1 MPLHISD
8 LLARPDLALSVAYDM
23 PPELLARAV
32 EAATVSDLPAPG
44 KWLQGGELLM
54 TIGLLL
60 PMEPA
65 DCQTYVRDVAEG
77 GAACLAL
84 GLGQGLPY
92 QEAPEP
98 LVTAA
103 RESGL
108 PLLTVPDE
116 VPFIAVTKAV
126 FDARANEQREML
138 HRAFATQRR
147 LTAAATGGEL
157 RAMLEEWTAATGVGA
172 AVLDPLGR
180 LLAAGEPDARSPLAE
195 ARDLIERVAARGLR
209 GSASSTAAGRQL
221 EVQPLGARRLRGLL
235 LLTGRP
241 DDAARSVVPG
251 LVSLLSLELE
261 RRHLSD
267 EPERR
272 RRSALLSELLADE
285 EPSAE
290 RARDMLVAAGL
301 TAERV
306 RGVVVEP
313 VGAESVGGPP
323 GTGSRAAAGAAS
335 RRASGVGSGTASG
348 SAESAAQEMAAD
360 LALAIPGGLVRVRDA
375 AASGPVSGASG
386 GKSKTGTG
394 TRTATG
400 TGTDMRTRTATS
412 TGTGTDRAKG
422 AATDTAT
429 DTGGIIEA
437 VVGEDLDIRDVL
449 GRFAP
454 GRPAGIGPATAPE
467 AVRVSL
473 RQAAG
478 LLAVSR
484 SSGAPAEARQSQ
496 ASRLLLDLGDPRTLH
511 GYADAVL
518 GPLDVADNGEELL
531 ATLAAWLETGG
542 AWDATSRRLGVHR
555 HTVRNRLDKAMDL
568 TGRRLD
574 DPDDRFDL
582 WLATRIR
589 RGGAPAPGT
598 PVDAPS
604 RIRNSGSG
612 THTSA

>member
-1 MPLHISD
+1 MPLHLSD
-8 LLARPDLALSVAYDM
+8 LLARPDLRLSVTYDV
-23 PPELLARAV
+23 PPQQLARTI
-32 EAATVSDLPAPG
+32 EAATVSDLPTPG

-65 DCQTYVRDVAEG
+65 ACRAYVRDAAEG

-98 LVTAA
+98 LVRAA
-103 RESGL
+103 EEAGL

-126 FDARANEQREML
+126 FDARADEQRELL

-147 LTAAATGGEL
+147 LTAAATGDGL
-157 RAMLEEWTAATGVGA
+157 RPMLSEWTAATGVGA

-180 LLAAGEPDARSPLAE
+180 LLATSERERRTLPAQAH
-195 ARDLIERVAARGLR
+195 DLLERVAARGLR
-209 GSASSTAAGRQL
+209 GSASSTAAGQQL

-261 RRHLSD
+261 RRHLRD

-285 EPSAE
+285 DPSAD
-290 RARDMLVAAGL
+290 RARDMLHSVGL

-306 RGVVVEP
+306 RGVVVE
-313 VGAESVGGPP
+313 
-323 GTGSRAAAGAAS
+323 AAGAPGGRTTAGPS
-335 RRASGVGSGTASG
+335 ESGAGAADG
-348 SAESAAQEMAAD
+348 AAQEMAAD
-360 LALAIPGGLVRVRDA
+360 LALAMPGGLVRVVD
-375 AASGPVSGASG
+375 GAP
-386 GKSKTGTG
+386 
-394 TRTATG
+394 
-400 TGTDMRTRTATS
+400 
-412 TGTGTDRAKG
+412 G
-422 AATDTAT
+422 AV
-429 DTGGIIEA
+429 IEA
-437 VVGEDLDIRDVL
+437 VVGEELDIHEVL
-449 GRFAP
+449 ARFAP
-454 GRPAGIGPATAPE
+454 RCPAGIGPATAPE

-484 SSGAPAEARQSQ
+484 SGGEPAEARQSQ
-496 ASRLLLDLGDPRTLH
+496 ASRLLLDLGDRSTLH
-511 GYADAVL
+511 GYADTVL
-518 GPLDVADNGEELL
+518 GPLDLADNGEELI

-542 AWDATSRRLGVHR
+542 AWDATSRHLGVHR

-589 RGGAPAPGT
+589 RGGAPATGPGGR
-598 PVDAPS
+598 PAPPPPG
-604 RIRNSGSG
+604 R
-612 THTSA
+612 

>member
-1 MPLHISD
+1 MSVPLHLSD
-8 LLARPDLALSVAYDM
+8 LLARPDLRLSVTYDV
-23 PPELLARAV
+23 PPHLLARPI
-32 EAATVSDLPAPG
+32 EAATVSDLLSPG

-65 DCQTYVRDVAEG
+65 ACRAYVRDVAEG

-103 RESGL
+103 EEAGL

-126 FDARANEQREML
+126 FDARATEQRAAL

-147 LTAAATGGEL
+147 LTAAAAGDGL
-157 RAMLEEWTAATGVGA
+157 RPMLEEWTAATGVGA

-180 LLAAGEPDARSPLAE
+180 LLAAGEREPRTPLAQ
-195 ARDLIERVAARGLR
+195 ARDLLDRVAARGLR
-209 GSASSTAAGRQL
+209 GSASSTAGGQQL

-261 RRHLSD
+261 RRHLRD

-272 RRSALLSELLADE
+272 RRSALLSELLAE
-285 EPSAE
+285 EHAAPG
-290 RARDMLVAAGL
+290 RARDMLHSVGL
-301 TAERV
+301 TTERV
-306 RGVVVEP
+306 RGVVVEA
-313 VGAESVGGPP
+313 VSGDDAR
-323 GTGSRAAAGAAS
+323 TRASRA
-335 RRASGVGSGTASG
+335 GSGRAAPGPADGS

-360 LALAIPGGLVRVRDA
+360 LALAMPGGLVRVVGGTPGRTTDGTPA
-375 AASGPVSGASG
+375 GTTEGTPAGAPDRTPGGPSGLMV
-386 GKSKTGTG
+386 
-394 TRTATG
+394 
-400 TGTDMRTRTATS
+400 
-412 TGTGTDRAKG
+412 
-422 AATDTAT
+422 
-429 DTGGIIEA
+429 EA

-449 GRFAP
+449 ARFAP
-454 GRPAGIGPATAPE
+454 RRPAGIGPVTAPE

-484 SSGAPAEARQSQ
+484 ASGEPAEARQSQ
-496 ASRLLLDLGDPRTLH
+496 ASRLLLDLGDRRTLQ
-511 GYADAVL
+511 GYADTVL
-518 GPLDVADNGEELL
+518 GPLDLADHGEELI

-589 RGGAPAPGT
+589 RGGTPSPGT
-598 PVDAPS
+598 AGRTTTAPPPAQPE
-604 RIRNSGSG
+604 R
-612 THTSA
+612 

>member
-1 MPLHISD
+1 MPLRISD
-8 LLARPDLALSVAYDM
+8 LLARSDLALSVTYDV
-23 PPELLARAV
+23 PPRLLDRTI
-32 EAATVSDLPAPG
+32 EAATVSDLPVPG

-60 PMEPA
+60 PSDPA
-65 DCQTYVRDVAEG
+65 ACRAYVREVTEG

-92 QEAPEP
+92 QEAPAP
-98 LVTAA
+98 LVAA
-103 RESGL
+103 AEEAGL

-126 FDARANEQREML
+126 FDARADEQREVL

-147 LTAAATGGEL
+147 LTAAAAGDGL
-157 RAMLEEWTAATGVGA
+157 RPMLAEWTAATGVGA

-180 LLAAGEPDARSPLAE
+180 LLATGDRAQHTPPPQ
-195 ARDLIERVAARGLR
+195 ARDLLERVAARGLR
-209 GSASSTAAGRQL
+209 GSASSTAGGQQL

-261 RRHLSD
+261 RRHLRD

-272 RRSALLSELLADE
+272 RRSALLSELLA
-285 EPSAE
+285 AE
-290 RARDMLVAAGL
+290 DPAADRARDMLHSVGL

-313 VGAESVGGPP
+313 EDGREAVDGAAGE
-323 GTGSRAAAGAAS
+323 AAAA
-335 RRASGVGSGTASG
+335 
-348 SAESAAQEMAAD
+348 AAQEMAAD
-360 LALAIPGGLVRVRDA
+360 LALAIPGGLVRV
-375 AASGPVSGASG
+375 
-386 GKSKTGTG
+386 TGTG
-394 TRTATG
+394 PG
-400 TGTDMRTRTATS
+400 
-412 TGTGTDRAKG
+412 G
-422 AATDTAT
+422 AP
-429 DTGGIIEA
+429 GGLIEA
-437 VVGEDLDIRDVL
+437 VVGEDLDVRDVL
-449 GRFAP
+449 ARFAP
-454 GRPAGIGPATAPE
+454 HRPAGIGPATAPE

-484 SSGAPAEARQSQ
+484 SAGEPAEARQSQ
-496 ASRLLLDLGDPRTLH
+496 ASRLLLDLGDRRTLH
-511 GYADAVL
+511 GYADSVL
-518 GPLDVADNGEELL
+518 GPLDLADNGEELI

-589 RGGAPAPGT
+589 RGDAATAGTGGRPAPPPPPTRPG
-598 PVDAPS
+598 
-604 RIRNSGSG
+604 R
-612 THTSA
+612 

>member
-1 MPLHISD
+1 MPLHIAD
-8 LLARPDLALSVAYDM
+8 LLARPDLNLSVTYDV
-23 PPELLARAV
+23 PAPLLARTV

-60 PMEPA
+60 PMEPGA
-65 DCQTYVRDVAEG
+65 CRAYVRDVAEG

-98 LVTAA
+98 LVRAA
-103 RESGL
+103 EEAGL

-126 FDARANEQREML
+126 FDARADEQRAAL

-147 LTAAATGGEL
+147 LTAAAAGDGL
-157 RAMLEEWTAATGVGA
+157 RPMLEEWTAATGVGA

-180 LLAAGEPDARSPLAE
+180 LLAAGEREASPPLGE
-195 ARDLIERVAARGLR
+195 ARELIERVAARGLR

-261 RRHLSD
+261 RRHLRD

-285 EPSAE
+285 EPSGA
-290 RARDMLVAAGL
+290 RARDLLASAGL

-306 RGVVVEP
+306 RGVVVET
-313 VGAESVGGPP
+313 VGDQGHGAPSPP
-323 GTGSRAAAGAAS
+323 S
-335 RRASGVGSGTASG
+335 
-348 SAESAAQEMAAD
+348 ESAAHDTAAD
-360 LALAIPGGLVRVRDA
+360 LALAMPGGLVRVA
-375 AASGPVSGASG
+375 G
-386 GKSKTGTG
+386 GV
-394 TRTATG
+394 
-400 TGTDMRTRTATS
+400 
-412 TGTGTDRAKG
+412 
-422 AATDTAT
+422 
-429 DTGGIIEA
+429 IEA

-454 GRPAGIGPATAPE
+454 RCPAGIGPATAPE

-473 RQAAG
+473 RQATG

-484 SSGAPAEARQSQ
+484 AGGAPAEARQSE
-496 ASRLLLDLGDPRTLH
+496 ASRLLLDLGDRRTLH
-511 GYADAVL
+511 GYADTVL
-518 GPLDVADNGEELL
+518 GPLDLADNGEELI

-589 RGGAPAPGT
+589 RGGTPPG
-598 PVDAPS
+598 P
-604 RIRNSGSG
+604 
-612 THTSA
+612 

>member
-1 MPLHISD
+1 MPLHLSD
-8 LLARPDLALSVAYDM
+8 LLARTDLRLAVTYDV
-23 PPELLARAV
+23 PPEQLARTI
-32 EAATVSDLPAPG
+32 EAATVSDLPTPG

-65 DCQTYVRDVAEG
+65 ACRAYVRDAAEG

-84 GLGQGLPY
+84 GLGQGLPF

-98 LVTAA
+98 LVRAA
-103 RESGL
+103 EEAGL

-126 FDARANEQREML
+126 FDARADEQRALL

-147 LTAAATGGEL
+147 LTAAAAGDGL
-157 RAMLEEWTAATGVGA
+157 LPMLAEWTAATGVDA

-180 LLAAGEPDARSPLAE
+180 LLATSGPERRTLPAQARELL
-195 ARDLIERVAARGLR
+195 DRVAARGLR
-209 GSASSTAAGRQL
+209 GSASSTAAGQQL

-251 LVSLLSLELE
+251 LVALLSLELE

-285 EPSAE
+285 DPSAD
-290 RARDMLVAAGL
+290 RARDMLRSVGL

-306 RGVVVEP
+306 RAVVVEAA
-313 VGAESVGGPP
+313 GTP
-323 GTGSRAAAGAAS
+323 GTRTANGAGAAGTG
-335 RRASGVGSGTASG
+335 AAGGTADD
-348 SAESAAQEMAAD
+348 AAREMAAD
-360 LALAIPGGLVRVRDA
+360 LALAVPGGLVRVVDGA
-375 AASGPVSGASG
+375 TGPVV
-386 GKSKTGTG
+386 
-394 TRTATG
+394 
-400 TGTDMRTRTATS
+400 
-412 TGTGTDRAKG
+412 
-422 AATDTAT
+422 
-429 DTGGIIEA
+429 EA
-437 VVGEDLDIRDVL
+437 VVGEEPDVREVL
-449 GRFAP
+449 ARFAP
-454 GRPAGIGPATAPE
+454 RCPAGIGPATAPE

-484 SSGAPAEARQSQ
+484 AAGEPAHARQSQ
-496 ASRLLLDLGDPRTLH
+496 ASRLLLDLGDGSTLH
-511 GYADAVL
+511 GYADSVL
-518 GPLDVADNGEELL
+518 GPLDLADHGEELI

-555 HTVRNRLDKAMDL
+555 HTVRNRLDKAMEL

-589 RGGAPAPGT
+589 RGGAPAAGPGGR
-598 PVDAPS
+598 PAPPPPG
-604 RIRNSGSG
+604 R
-612 THTSA
+612 

>member
-1 MPLHISD
+1 MPLRISD
-8 LLARPDLALSVAYDM
+8 LLARSDLALSVTYDV
-23 PPELLARAV
+23 PPRLLDRTI
-32 EAATVSDLPAPG
+32 EAATVSDLPVPG

-60 PMEPA
+60 PSDPA
-65 DCQTYVRDVAEG
+65 ACRAYVREVTEG

-92 QEAPEP
+92 QEAPAP
-98 LVTAA
+98 LVAA
-103 RESGL
+103 AEEAGL

-126 FDARANEQREML
+126 FDARADEQREVL

-147 LTAAATGGEL
+147 LTAAAAGDGL
-157 RAMLEEWTAATGVGA
+157 RPMLAEWTAATGVGA

-180 LLAAGEPDARSPLAE
+180 LLATGDRAQHTPPPQ
-195 ARDLIERVAARGLR
+195 ARDLVERVAARGLR
-209 GSASSTAAGRQL
+209 GSASSTAGGQQL

-261 RRHLSD
+261 RRHLRD

-272 RRSALLSELLADE
+272 RRSALLSELLA
-285 EPSAE
+285 AE
-290 RARDMLVAAGL
+290 DPAADRARDMLHSVGL

-313 VGAESVGGPP
+313 EDGREVADG
-323 GTGSRAAAGAAS
+323 AAGEA
-335 RRASGVGSGTASG
+335 
-348 SAESAAQEMAAD
+348 AAQEMAAD
-360 LALAIPGGLVRVRDA
+360 LALAIPGGLVRV
-375 AASGPVSGASG
+375 
-386 GKSKTGTG
+386 
-394 TRTATG
+394 
-400 TGTDMRTRTATS
+400 TS
-412 TGTGTDRAKG
+412 TGPGGTP
-422 AATDTAT
+422 
-429 DTGGIIEA
+429 GGIVEA
-437 VVGEDLDIRDVL
+437 VVGEDLDVRDVL
-449 GRFAP
+449 ARFAP
-454 GRPAGIGPATAPE
+454 HRPAGIGPATAPE

-484 SSGAPAEARQSQ
+484 SAGEPAEARQSQ
-496 ASRLLLDLGDPRTLH
+496 ASRLLLDLGDRRTLH
-511 GYADAVL
+511 GYADSVL
-518 GPLDVADNGEELL
+518 GPLDLADNGEELI

-589 RGGAPAPGT
+589 RGDAATAGTGGRPAPPPPPTRPG
-598 PVDAPS
+598 
-604 RIRNSGSG
+604 R
-612 THTSA
+612 

>member
-1 MPLHISD
+1 MPLHLSD
-8 LLARPDLALSVAYDM
+8 LLARPDLRLSVTYDV
-23 PPELLARAV
+23 PPQQLARTI
-32 EAATVSDLPAPG
+32 EAATVSDLPTPG

-65 DCQTYVRDVAEG
+65 ACRAYVRDAAEG

-92 QEAPEP
+92 QEAPGP
-98 LVTAA
+98 LVRAA
-103 RESGL
+103 EEAGL

-126 FDARANEQREML
+126 FDARADEQRAL
-138 HRAFATQRR
+138 LQRAFATQRR
-147 LTAAATGGEL
+147 LTAAATGDGL
-157 RAMLEEWTAATGVGA
+157 RPMLAEWTAATGVGA

-180 LLAAGEPDARSPLAE
+180 LLATSERASRPLPARAHELL
-195 ARDLIERVAARGLR
+195 DRVAARGLR
-209 GSASSTAAGRQL
+209 GSASSTAAGQQL

-261 RRHLSD
+261 RRHLRD

-272 RRSALLSELLADE
+272 RRSALLSELLADAD
-285 EPSAE
+285 PSAD
-290 RARDMLVAAGL
+290 RARDMLRSVGL

-306 RGVVVEP
+306 RGVVVAAE
-313 VGAESVGGPP
+313 GAPGGRTTA
-323 GTGSRAAAGAAS
+323 GAAAAGT
-335 RRASGVGSGTASG
+335 GGGTAAG
-348 SAESAAQEMAAD
+348 TVGGATTGTGPATGGGPADGTWSADSTGPVEGTGPADGAAQEMAAD
-360 LALAIPGGLVRVRDA
+360 LALAVPGGLVRVVDGEPEA
-375 AASGPVSGASG
+375 V
-386 GKSKTGTG
+386 
-394 TRTATG
+394 
-400 TGTDMRTRTATS
+400 
-412 TGTGTDRAKG
+412 
-422 AATDTAT
+422 
-429 DTGGIIEA
+429 IEA
-437 VVGEDLDIRDVL
+437 VVGEELDIREVL
-449 GRFAP
+449 ARFAP
-454 GRPAGIGPATAPE
+454 HCPAGIGPATAPE

-484 SSGAPAEARQSQ
+484 AGNAPAQARQSQ
-496 ASRLLLDLGDPRTLH
+496 ASRLLLDLGDRSTLH
-511 GYADAVL
+511 GYADTVL
-518 GPLDVADNGEELL
+518 GPLDLADHGEELI

-589 RGGAPAPGT
+589 RGGAPSGGSA
-598 PVDAPS
+598 
-604 RIRNSGSG
+604 GSG
-612 THTSA
+612 GSGGSGGRPAPPPPGR

>member
-1 MPLHISD
+1 MPLHLSD
-8 LLARPDLALSVAYDM
+8 LLARTDLRLAVTYDV
-23 PPELLARAV
+23 PPEQLARTI
-32 EAATVSDLPAPG
+32 EAATVSDLPTPG

-65 DCQTYVRDVAEG
+65 ACRAYVRDAAEG

-84 GLGQGLPY
+84 GLGQGLPF

-98 LVTAA
+98 LVRAA
-103 RESGL
+103 EEAGL

-126 FDARANEQREML
+126 FDARADEQRALL

-147 LTAAATGGEL
+147 LTAAATGDGL
-157 RAMLEEWTAATGVGA
+157 LPMLAEWTAATGVDA

-180 LLAAGEPDARSPLAE
+180 LLATSGSERRTLPAQARELL
-195 ARDLIERVAARGLR
+195 DRVAARGLR
-209 GSASSTAAGRQL
+209 GSASSTAAGQQL

-285 EPSAE
+285 DPSAD
-290 RARDMLVAAGL
+290 RARDMLRSAGL

-306 RGVVVEP
+306 RGVVVE
-313 VGAESVGGPP
+313 
-323 GTGSRAAAGAAS
+323 AAGAPGA
-335 RRASGVGSGTASG
+335 RTANGAGAATGTGTAG
-348 SAESAAQEMAAD
+348 GAADGAAREMAAD
-360 LALAIPGGLVRVRDA
+360 LALAVPGGLVRVVD
-375 AASGPVSGASG
+375 G
-386 GKSKTGTG
+386 
-394 TRTATG
+394 ATG
-400 TGTDMRTRTATS
+400 PAV
-412 TGTGTDRAKG
+412 
-422 AATDTAT
+422 
-429 DTGGIIEA
+429 EA
-437 VVGEDLDIRDVL
+437 VVGEELDVREVL
-449 GRFAP
+449 ARFAP
-454 GRPAGIGPATAPE
+454 RCPAGIGPATAPE

-484 SSGAPAEARQSQ
+484 AAGEPAHARQSQ
-496 ASRLLLDLGDPRTLH
+496 ASRLLLDLGDGSTLH
-511 GYADAVL
+511 GYADSVL
-518 GPLDVADNGEELL
+518 GPLDLADHGEELI

-542 AWDATSRRLGVHR
+542 VWDATSRRLGVHR

-589 RGGAPAPGT
+589 RGGAPAPG
-598 PVDAPS
+598 PGGRPAPPPPG
-604 RIRNSGSG
+604 R
-612 THTSA
+612 

>member
-1 MPLHISD
+1 MPLRISD
-8 LLARPDLALSVAYDM
+8 LLARPDLRLSVTYEV
-23 PPELLARAV
+23 PPRLLDRTV
-32 EAATVSDLPAPG
+32 EAATVSDLLTPG

-65 DCQTYVRDVAEG
+65 ACRAYVRDVAEG

-92 QEAPEP
+92 QEAPRP
-98 LVTAA
+98 LVAA
-103 RESGL
+103 AEEAGL

-126 FDARANEQREML
+126 FDARADEQRAAL

-147 LTAAATGGEL
+147 LTAAAAAGDGL
-157 RAMLEEWTAATGVGA
+157 RPMLAEWTAATGVGA
-172 AVLDPLGR
+172 VVLDPLGR
-180 LLAAGEPDARSPLAE
+180 LLAAGGREPQPPPAQARE
-195 ARDLIERVAARGLR
+195 LIERVATRGLR
-209 GSASSTAAGRQL
+209 GSASSTAAGQQL

-235 LLTGRP
+235 LLTGSP
-241 DDAARSVVPG
+241 DEAARSVVPG

-261 RRHLSD
+261 RRHLRD

-272 RRSALLSELLADE
+272 RRSALLSELVADE
-285 EPSAE
+285 DPSAD
-290 RARDMLVAAGL
+290 RARDILHSVGL

-306 RGVVVEP
+306 RGVVVDP
-313 VGAESVGGPP
+313 GGADG
-323 GTGSRAAAGAAS
+323 AAGAGRPAGDPTGD
-335 RRASGVGSGTASG
+335 AA
-348 SAESAAQEMAAD
+348 ADAAQETAAD
-360 LALAIPGGLVRVRDA
+360 LALAMPGGLVRVTEA
-375 AASGPVSGASG
+375 APGGAPG
-386 GKSKTGTG
+386 
-394 TRTATG
+394 RL
-400 TGTDMRTRTATS
+400 
-412 TGTGTDRAKG
+412 
-422 AATDTAT
+422 
-429 DTGGIIEA
+429 IEA
-437 VVGEDLDIRDVL
+437 VVGEELDIRDVL
-449 GRFAP
+449 ARFAP
-454 GRPAGIGPATAPE
+454 HCPAGIGPATAPE

-484 SSGAPAEARQSQ
+484 SSGEPEEARQSQ
-496 ASRLLLDLGDPRTLH
+496 SSRLLLDLGDRRTLH
-511 GYADAVL
+511 GYADSVL
-518 GPLDVADNGEELL
+518 GPLDLADNGEELI

-589 RGGAPAPGT
+589 RGGAPSAHTAARPAPPPPPT
-598 PVDAPS
+598 PPA
-604 RIRNSGSG
+604 R
-612 THTSA
+612 

>member
-1 MPLHISD
+1 MPLHLSD
-8 LLARPDLALSVAYDM
+8 LLARTDLRLAVTYDV
-23 PPELLARAV
+23 PPEQLARTI
-32 EAATVSDLPAPG
+32 EAATVSDLPTPG

-65 DCQTYVRDVAEG
+65 ACRAYVRDAAEG

-84 GLGQGLPY
+84 GLGQGLPF

-98 LVTAA
+98 LVRAA
-103 RESGL
+103 EEAGL

-126 FDARANEQREML
+126 FDARADEQRALL

-147 LTAAATGGEL
+147 LTAAAAGDGL
-157 RAMLEEWTAATGVGA
+157 LPMLAEWTAATGVEA

-180 LLAAGEPDARSPLAE
+180 LLATSGSERRALPAQARELL
-195 ARDLIERVAARGLR
+195 DRVAARGLR
-209 GSASSTAAGRQL
+209 GSASSTAAGQQL

-285 EPSAE
+285 DPSAD
-290 RARDMLVAAGL
+290 RARDMLRSAGL

-306 RGVVVEP
+306 RGVVVE
-313 VGAESVGGPP
+313 
-323 GTGSRAAAGAAS
+323 AAGAPGA
-335 RRASGVGSGTASG
+335 RTANGAGAATGTGTAG
-348 SAESAAQEMAAD
+348 GAADGAAREMAAD
-360 LALAIPGGLVRVRDA
+360 LALAVPGGLVRVVDGA
-375 AASGPVSGASG
+375 TGPVV
-386 GKSKTGTG
+386 
-394 TRTATG
+394 
-400 TGTDMRTRTATS
+400 
-412 TGTGTDRAKG
+412 
-422 AATDTAT
+422 
-429 DTGGIIEA
+429 EA
-437 VVGEDLDIRDVL
+437 VVGEELDVREVL
-449 GRFAP
+449 ARFAP
-454 GRPAGIGPATAPE
+454 RCPAGIGPATAPE

-484 SSGAPAEARQSQ
+484 AAGEPAHARQSQ
-496 ASRLLLDLGDPRTLH
+496 ASRLLLDLGDGSTLH
-511 GYADAVL
+511 GYADSVL
-518 GPLDVADNGEELL
+518 GPLDLAEHGEELI

-542 AWDATSRRLGVHR
+542 VWDATSRRLGVHR

-589 RGGAPAPGT
+589 RGGAPVPGPGGRPAPPPPG
-598 PVDAPS
+598 
-604 RIRNSGSG
+604 R
-612 THTSA
+612 

>member
-1 MPLHISD
+1 MPLRLSD
-8 LLARPDLALSVAYDM
+8 LLARSDLGLSVAYDV
-23 PPELLARAV
+23 PPPLLARTI
-32 EAATVSDLPAPG
+32 EAATVSDLLTPG

-60 PMEPA
+60 PRERA
-65 DCQTYVRDVAEG
+65 GCRAYVRDVAEG

-92 QEAPEP
+92 QEAPRP
-98 LVTAA
+98 LVAA
-103 RESGL
+103 AEEAGL

-126 FDARANEQREML
+126 FDARAGEQRAAL

-147 LTAAATGGEL
+147 LTAAAAADGL
-157 RAMLEEWTAATGVGA
+157 RPMLAEWTAATGVGA

-180 LLAAGEPDARSPLAE
+180 LLAAGGPEPRTPLAQ
-195 ARDLIERVAARGLR
+195 ARDLIDRVAARGLR
-209 GSASSTAAGRQL
+209 GSASSAAGGQQL

-235 LLTGRP
+235 LLTGRV

-261 RRHLSD
+261 RRHLRD

-272 RRSALLSELLADE
+272 RRSALLSELLAE
-285 EPSAE
+285 EDPTAD
-290 RARDMLVAAGL
+290 RARDLLRAAGL

-313 VGAESVGGPP
+313 GAGDGGAED
-323 GTGSRAAAGAAS
+323 A
-335 RRASGVGSGTASG
+335 
-348 SAESAAQEMAAD
+348 AAQEVAAD
-360 LALAIPGGLVRVRDA
+360 LALAMPGGLVRVTPTA
-375 AASGPVSGASG
+375 PG
-386 GKSKTGTG
+386 GTP
-394 TRTATG
+394 
-400 TGTDMRTRTATS
+400 
-412 TGTGTDRAKG
+412 
-422 AATDTAT
+422 
-429 DTGGIIEA
+429 GGLIEA

-449 GRFAP
+449 ARFAP
-454 GRPAGIGPATAPE
+454 GCPAGIGPATAPE
-467 AVRVSL
+467 AVRVSV
-473 RQAAG
+473 RQATG

-484 SSGAPAEARQSQ
+484 SGGEPAEARQSP
-496 ASRLLLDLGDPRTLH
+496 ASRLLLGLGDPRTLH

-518 GPLDVADNGEELL
+518 GPLDLADHGEELIT
-531 ATLAAWLETGG
+531 TLAAWLESGG

-555 HTVRNRLDKAMDL
+555 HTVRNRLDRAMDL

-589 RGGAPAPGT
+589 RGGAATGAAGGPPAP
-598 PVDAPS
+598 PPARPA
-604 RIRNSGSG
+604 R
-612 THTSA
+612 

>member
-1 MPLHISD
+1 MPLRISD
-8 LLARPDLALSVAYDM
+8 LLARSDLALSVTYDV
-23 PPELLARAV
+23 PPRLLDRTI
-32 EAATVSDLPAPG
+32 EAATVSDLPVPG

-60 PMEPA
+60 PSDPA
-65 DCQTYVRDVAEG
+65 ACRAYVRDVAEG

-92 QEAPEP
+92 QEAPAP
-98 LVTAA
+98 LVAA
-103 RESGL
+103 AEEAGL

-126 FDARANEQREML
+126 FDARADEQREAL

-147 LTAAATGGEL
+147 LTAAAAGDGL
-157 RAMLEEWTAATGVGA
+157 RPMLAEWTAATGVGA

-180 LLAAGEPDARSPLAE
+180 LLATGDRAQHTPPPQ
-195 ARDLIERVAARGLR
+195 ARDLVERVAARGLR
-209 GSASSTAAGRQL
+209 GSASSTAGGQQL

-241 DDAARSVVPG
+241 DDAARSVIPG

-261 RRHLSD
+261 RRHLRD

-272 RRSALLSELLADE
+272 RRSALLSELLA
-285 EPSAE
+285 AE
-290 RARDMLVAAGL
+290 DPAADRARDMLHSVGL
-301 TAERV
+301 TADRV

-313 VGAESVGGPP
+313 EGG
-323 GTGSRAAAGAAS
+323 REAADDAAGEATAA
-335 RRASGVGSGTASG
+335 
-348 SAESAAQEMAAD
+348 AAQEMAAD
-360 LALAIPGGLVRVRDA
+360 LALAIPGGLVRV
-375 AASGPVSGASG
+375 
-386 GKSKTGTG
+386 TGTG
-394 TRTATG
+394 PG
-400 TGTDMRTRTATS
+400 
-412 TGTGTDRAKG
+412 G
-422 AATDTAT
+422 AP
-429 DTGGIIEA
+429 GGLIEA
-437 VVGEDLDIRDVL
+437 VVGEDLDVRDVL
-449 GRFAP
+449 ARFAP
-454 GRPAGIGPATAPE
+454 HRPAGIGPATAPE

-484 SSGAPAEARQSQ
+484 SAGEPAEARQSQ
-496 ASRLLLDLGDPRTLH
+496 ASRLLLDLGDRRTLH
-511 GYADAVL
+511 GYADSVL
-518 GPLDVADNGEELL
+518 GPLDLADNGEELI

-589 RGGAPAPGT
+589 RGGAAAAGTGGRPASPPPPTRPG
-598 PVDAPS
+598 
-604 RIRNSGSG
+604 R
-612 THTSA
+612 

>member
-1 MPLHISD
+1 MSVPLRISD
-8 LLARPDLALSVAYDM
+8 LLARSDLALSVTYDV
-23 PPELLARAV
+23 PPQLLDRTI
-32 EAATVSDLPAPG
+32 EAATVSDLPVPG

-60 PMEPA
+60 PSDPA
-65 DCQTYVRDVAEG
+65 ACRAYVREVTEG

-92 QEAPEP
+92 QEAPAP
-98 LVTAA
+98 LVAA
-103 RESGL
+103 AEEAGL

-126 FDARANEQREML
+126 FDARADEQREVL

-147 LTAAATGGEL
+147 LTAAAAGDGL
-157 RAMLEEWTAATGVGA
+157 RPMLAEWTAATGVGA

-180 LLAAGEPDARSPLAE
+180 LLATGDRAQHTPPPQ
-195 ARDLIERVAARGLR
+195 ARDLVERVAARGLR
-209 GSASSTAAGRQL
+209 GSASSTAGGQQL

-261 RRHLSD
+261 RRHLRD

-272 RRSALLSELLADE
+272 RRSALLSELLA
-285 EPSAE
+285 AE
-290 RARDMLVAAGL
+290 DPAADRARDMLHSVGL

-313 VGAESVGGPP
+313 EGDREAADGAAGE
-323 GTGSRAAAGAAS
+323 AAAA
-335 RRASGVGSGTASG
+335 
-348 SAESAAQEMAAD
+348 AAQEMAAD
-360 LALAIPGGLVRVRDA
+360 LALAIPGGLVRV
-375 AASGPVSGASG
+375 
-386 GKSKTGTG
+386 TGTG
-394 TRTATG
+394 PGG
-400 TGTDMRTRTATS
+400 TP
-412 TGTGTDRAKG
+412 
-422 AATDTAT
+422 
-429 DTGGIIEA
+429 GGIVEA
-437 VVGEDLDIRDVL
+437 VVGEDLDVRDVL
-449 GRFAP
+449 ARFAP
-454 GRPAGIGPATAPE
+454 HRPAGIGPATAPE

-484 SSGAPAEARQSQ
+484 SAGEPAEARQSQ
-496 ASRLLLDLGDPRTLH
+496 ASRLLLDLGDRRTLH
-511 GYADAVL
+511 GYTDSVL
-518 GPLDVADNGEELL
+518 GPLDLADNGEELI

-589 RGGAPAPGT
+589 RGDAATAGTGGRPAPPPPPTRPG
-598 PVDAPS
+598 
-604 RIRNSGSG
+604 R
-612 THTSA
+612 

>member
-1 MPLHISD
+1 MPLHLSD
-8 LLARPDLALSVAYDM
+8 LLARPDLRLSVTYDV
-23 PPELLARAV
+23 PPQQLARTI
-32 EAATVSDLPAPG
+32 EAATVSDLPTPG

-65 DCQTYVRDVAEG
+65 ACRAYVRDAAEG

-98 LVTAA
+98 LVRAA
-103 RESGL
+103 EEAGL

-126 FDARANEQREML
+126 FDARADEQRAL
-138 HRAFATQRR
+138 LQQAFATQRR
-147 LTAAATGGEL
+147 LTAAATGDGL
-157 RAMLEEWTAATGVGA
+157 RPMLAEWAAATGVGA

-180 LLAAGEPDARSPLAE
+180 LLATSEHESRPLPAQAHE
-195 ARDLIERVAARGLR
+195 LLDRVAARGLR
-209 GSASSTAAGRQL
+209 GSASSTAAGQQL

-261 RRHLSD
+261 RRHLRD

-285 EPSAE
+285 DPSAD
-290 RARDMLVAAGL
+290 RARDMLRSVGL

-306 RGVVVEP
+306 RGVVVA
-313 VGAESVGGPP
+313 AEDAPGGH
-323 GTGSRAAAGAAS
+323 TAARTASAAT
-335 RRASGVGSGTASG
+335 GSGTGTGTGAGTGTGTGTGNGHG
-348 SAESAAQEMAAD
+348 STTGTAPTDETESAGGNGSPGGNGAADRPRPADGPADGAVQEMAAD
-360 LALAIPGGLVRVRDA
+360 LALAVPGGLVRVVD
-375 AASGPVSGASG
+375 GAP
-386 GKSKTGTG
+386 
-394 TRTATG
+394 
-400 TGTDMRTRTATS
+400 
-412 TGTGTDRAKG
+412 G
-422 AATDTAT
+422 AV
-429 DTGGIIEA
+429 IEA
-437 VVGEDLDIRDVL
+437 VVGEELDIREVL
-449 GRFAP
+449 ARFAP
-454 GRPAGIGPATAPE
+454 RCPAGIGPATAPE

-484 SSGAPAEARQSQ
+484 AGNEPAEARQSQ
-496 ASRLLLDLGDPRTLH
+496 ASRLLLDLGDRSTLH
-511 GYADAVL
+511 GYADTVL
-518 GPLDVADNGEELL
+518 GPLDLADHGEELI

-589 RGGAPAPGT
+589 GGGT
-598 PVDAPS
+598 PS
-604 RIRNSGSG
+604 GGTGGTGGSIGSGSG
-612 THTSA
+612 GSGSGGRPAPPPRGR

>member
-1 MPLHISD
+1 MPLQISD
-8 LLARPDLALSVAYDM
+8 LLARRDLALSVTYDV
-23 PPELLARAV
+23 PPRLLARTI
-32 EAATVSDLPAPG
+32 EAATVSDLLTPG

-65 DCQTYVRDVAEG
+65 ACRAYVRDVAEG

-103 RESGL
+103 EEAGL

-126 FDARANEQREML
+126 FDARADEQREVL

-147 LTAAATGGEL
+147 LTAAATGGGL
-157 RAMLEEWTAATGVGA
+157 RPMLEEWTAATGVGA

-180 LLAAGEPDARSPLAE
+180 LLAAGEREQRTPLAQ

-209 GSASSTAAGRQL
+209 GSASSTAGAQQL

-261 RRHLSD
+261 RRHLHD

-272 RRSALLSELLADE
+272 RRSALLSELLAE
-285 EPSAE
+285 EDPSAD
-290 RARDMLVAAGL
+290 RARDMLHSVGL
-301 TAERV
+301 TSERV
-306 RGVVVEP
+306 RGVVVET
-313 VGAESVGGPP
+313 EGG
-323 GTGSRAAAGAAS
+323 AAGAD
-335 RRASGVGSGTASG
+335 G
-348 SAESAAQEMAAD
+348 AAQEMAAD
-360 LALAIPGGLVRVRDA
+360 LALAMPGGLVRVTD
-375 AASGPVSGASG
+375 GP
-386 GKSKTGTG
+386 
-394 TRTATG
+394 
-400 TGTDMRTRTATS
+400 
-412 TGTGTDRAKG
+412 
-422 AATDTAT
+422 
-429 DTGGIIEA
+429 TGGLIEA
-437 VVGEDLDIRDVL
+437 VVGEDLNIRDVL
-449 GRFAP
+449 ARFAP
-454 GRPAGIGPATAPE
+454 RRPAGIGPATAPE

-484 SSGAPAEARQSQ
+484 ASGEPAEARQSQ
-496 ASRLLLDLGDPRTLH
+496 ASRLLLDLGDRRTLH
-511 GYADAVL
+511 GYADTVL
-518 GPLDVADNGEELL
+518 GPLDLADNGEELI

-555 HTVRNRLDKAMDL
+555 HTVRNRLDKAMEL

-589 RGGAPAPGT
+589 RGGAPSTGTGGRPAP
-598 PVDAPS
+598 PPS
-604 RIRNSGSG
+604 SRPGRRGASPPPP
-612 THTSA
+612 AR

>member
-1 MPLHISD
+1 MPLRISD
-8 LLARPDLALSVAYDM
+8 LLARSDLALSVTYDV
-23 PPELLARAV
+23 PPRLLDRTI
-32 EAATVSDLPAPG
+32 EAATVSDLPVPG

-60 PMEPA
+60 PSDPA
-65 DCQTYVRDVAEG
+65 ACRAYVREVTEG

-98 LVTAA
+98 LVAA
-103 RESGL
+103 AEEAGL

-126 FDARANEQREML
+126 FDARADEQREVL

-147 LTAAATGGEL
+147 LTAAAAGDGL
-157 RAMLEEWTAATGVGA
+157 RPMLAEWTAATGVGA

-180 LLAAGEPDARSPLAE
+180 LLATGDRAQHTPPPQ
-195 ARDLIERVAARGLR
+195 ARDLVERVAARGLR
-209 GSASSTAAGRQL
+209 GSASSTAGGQQL

-261 RRHLSD
+261 RRHLRD

-272 RRSALLSELLADE
+272 RRSALLSELLA
-285 EPSAE
+285 AE
-290 RARDMLVAAGL
+290 DPAADRARDMLHSVGL

-313 VGAESVGGPP
+313 EDGREAADGAAGE
-323 GTGSRAAAGAAS
+323 AAAA
-335 RRASGVGSGTASG
+335 
-348 SAESAAQEMAAD
+348 AAQEMAAD
-360 LALAIPGGLVRVRDA
+360 LALAIPGGLVRV
-375 AASGPVSGASG
+375 
-386 GKSKTGTG
+386 TGTG
-394 TRTATG
+394 PGG
-400 TGTDMRTRTATS
+400 TP
-412 TGTGTDRAKG
+412 
-422 AATDTAT
+422 
-429 DTGGIIEA
+429 GGLIEA
-437 VVGEDLDIRDVL
+437 VVGEDLDVRDVL
-449 GRFAP
+449 ARFAP
-454 GRPAGIGPATAPE
+454 HRPAGIGPATAPE
-467 AVRVSL
+467 TVRVSL

-484 SSGAPAEARQSQ
+484 SAGEPAEARQSQ
-496 ASRLLLDLGDPRTLH
+496 ASRLLLDLGDRRTLH
-511 GYADAVL
+511 GYADSVL
-518 GPLDVADNGEELL
+518 GPLDLADNGEELI

-568 TGRRLD
+568 TGRHLD

-589 RGGAPAPGT
+589 RGGAATAGTGGRPAPPPPPTRPG
-598 PVDAPS
+598 
-604 RIRNSGSG
+604 R
-612 THTSA
+612 

>member
-1 MPLHISD
+1 MPLRISD
-8 LLARPDLALSVAYDM
+8 LLARSDLALSVTYDV
-23 PPELLARAV
+23 PPRLLDRTI
-32 EAATVSDLPAPG
+32 EAATVSDLPVPG

-60 PMEPA
+60 PSDPA
-65 DCQTYVRDVAEG
+65 ACRAYVREVTEG

-92 QEAPEP
+92 QEAPAP
-98 LVTAA
+98 LVAA
-103 RESGL
+103 AEEAGL

-126 FDARANEQREML
+126 FDARADEQREVL

-147 LTAAATGGEL
+147 LTAAAAGDGL
-157 RAMLEEWTAATGVGA
+157 RPMLAEWTAATGVGA

-180 LLAAGEPDARSPLAE
+180 LLATGDRAQHTPPPQ
-195 ARDLIERVAARGLR
+195 ARDLVERVAARGLR
-209 GSASSTAAGRQL
+209 GSASSTAGGQQL

-261 RRHLSD
+261 RRHLRD

-272 RRSALLSELLADE
+272 RRSALLSELLA
-285 EPSAE
+285 AE
-290 RARDMLVAAGL
+290 DPAADRARDMLHSVGL

-313 VGAESVGGPP
+313 EDGREAADGAAGE
-323 GTGSRAAAGAAS
+323 AAAA
-335 RRASGVGSGTASG
+335 
-348 SAESAAQEMAAD
+348 AAQEMAAD
-360 LALAIPGGLVRVRDA
+360 LALAIPGGLVRV
-375 AASGPVSGASG
+375 
-386 GKSKTGTG
+386 TGTG
-394 TRTATG
+394 PGG
-400 TGTDMRTRTATS
+400 TP
-412 TGTGTDRAKG
+412 
-422 AATDTAT
+422 
-429 DTGGIIEA
+429 GGLIEA
-437 VVGEDLDIRDVL
+437 VVGEDLDVRDVL
-449 GRFAP
+449 ARFAP
-454 GRPAGIGPATAPE
+454 HRPAGIGPATAPE

-484 SSGAPAEARQSQ
+484 SAGEPAEARQSQ
-496 ASRLLLDLGDPRTLH
+496 ASRLLLDLGDRRTLH
-511 GYADAVL
+511 GYADSVL
-518 GPLDVADNGEELL
+518 GPLDLADNGEELI

-589 RGGAPAPGT
+589 RGGAATAGTGGRPAPPPPPTRPG
-598 PVDAPS
+598 
-604 RIRNSGSG
+604 R
-612 THTSA
+612 

>member
-1 MPLHISD
+1 MPLHLSD
-8 LLARPDLALSVAYDM
+8 LLARTDLRLAVTYDV
-23 PPELLARAV
+23 PPEQLARTI
-32 EAATVSDLPAPG
+32 EAATVSDLPTPG

-65 DCQTYVRDVAEG
+65 ACRAYVRDAAEG

-84 GLGQGLPY
+84 GLGQGLPF

-98 LVTAA
+98 LVRAA
-103 RESGL
+103 EEAGL

-126 FDARANEQREML
+126 FDARADEQRALL

-147 LTAAATGGEL
+147 LTAAAAGDGL
-157 RAMLEEWTAATGVGA
+157 LPMLAEWTAATGVEA

-180 LLAAGEPDARSPLAE
+180 LLATSGSERRTLPAQARELL
-195 ARDLIERVAARGLR
+195 DRVAARGLR
-209 GSASSTAAGRQL
+209 GSASSTAAGQQL

-285 EPSAE
+285 DPSAD
-290 RARDMLVAAGL
+290 RARDMLRSAGL

-306 RGVVVEP
+306 RGVVVE
-313 VGAESVGGPP
+313 
-323 GTGSRAAAGAAS
+323 AAGAPGTRTANG
-335 RRASGVGSGTASG
+335 AGAATGTGTAG
-348 SAESAAQEMAAD
+348 GAADGAAREMAAD
-360 LALAIPGGLVRVRDA
+360 LALAVPGGLVRVVDGA
-375 AASGPVSGASG
+375 TGPVV
-386 GKSKTGTG
+386 
-394 TRTATG
+394 
-400 TGTDMRTRTATS
+400 
-412 TGTGTDRAKG
+412 
-422 AATDTAT
+422 
-429 DTGGIIEA
+429 EA
-437 VVGEDLDIRDVL
+437 VVGEELDVREVL
-449 GRFAP
+449 ARFAP
-454 GRPAGIGPATAPE
+454 RCPAGIGPATAPE

-484 SSGAPAEARQSQ
+484 AAGEPAHARQSQ
-496 ASRLLLDLGDPRTLH
+496 ASRLLLDLGDGSTLH
-511 GYADAVL
+511 GYADSVL
-518 GPLDVADNGEELL
+518 GPLDLADHGEELI

-542 AWDATSRRLGVHR
+542 VWDATSRRLGVHR

-589 RGGAPAPGT
+589 RGGAPAPG
-598 PVDAPS
+598 PGGRPAPPPPG
-604 RIRNSGSG
+604 R
-612 THTSA
+612 

>member
-1 MPLHISD
+1 MPLHLSD
-8 LLARPDLALSVAYDM
+8 LLARPDLGLSASYDV
-23 PPELLARAV
+23 PPRLLARTI

-60 PMEPA
+60 PEEPA
-65 DCQTYVRDVAEG
+65 ACRAYVRDVAEG

-103 RESGL
+103 EEAGL

-126 FDARANEQREML
+126 FDARAEEQRAL
-138 HRAFATQRR
+138 LQRAFATQRR
-147 LTAAATGGEL
+147 LTAAATGDGL
-157 RAMLEEWTAATGVGA
+157 RPMLAEWTAATGVGA
-172 AVLDPLGR
+172 AVFDPLGR
-180 LLAAGEPDARSPLAE
+180 LLSAGEPAHRTPLAQ
-195 ARDLIERVAARGLR
+195 AQDLIERVAARGLR
-209 GSASSTAAGRQL
+209 GSASSTAAGQQL

-261 RRHLSD
+261 RRHLRD

-285 EPSAE
+285 DPAAG
-290 RARDMLVAAGL
+290 RARDILRSVGL

-306 RGVVVEP
+306 RGVVVAGG
-313 VGAESVGGPP
+313 GAGGRTASAAPDA
-323 GTGSRAAAGAAS
+323 GAGAAGAAD
-335 RRASGVGSGTASG
+335 G
-348 SAESAAQEMAAD
+348 AAQEMAAD
-360 LALAIPGGLVRVRDA
+360 LALAMPGGLVRVVD
-375 AASGPVSGASG
+375 GAP
-386 GKSKTGTG
+386 
-394 TRTATG
+394 
-400 TGTDMRTRTATS
+400 
-412 TGTGTDRAKG
+412 G
-422 AATDTAT
+422 AV
-429 DTGGIIEA
+429 IEA

-449 GRFAP
+449 ARFAP
-454 GRPAGIGPATAPE
+454 RCPAGIGPATAPE

-473 RQAAG
+473 RQATG

-484 SSGAPAEARQSQ
+484 SSGEPAEARQSQ
-496 ASRLLLDLGDPRTLH
+496 ASRLLLDLGDRRTLH
-511 GYADAVL
+511 GYADTVL
-518 GPLDVADNGEELL
+518 GPLDLADNGEELI
-531 ATLAAWLETGG
+531 ATLTAWLETGG

-589 RGGAPAPGT
+589 RGGASATGADGRPAAPPPG
-598 PVDAPS
+598 
-604 RIRNSGSG
+604 R
-612 THTSA
+612 

>member
-1 MPLHISD
+1 MPLHLSD
-8 LLARPDLALSVAYDM
+8 LLARPDLNLSVTYDV
-23 PPELLARAV
+23 PPQLLARV
-32 EAATVSDLPAPG
+32 IEAATVSDLLTPG

-65 DCQTYVRDVAEG
+65 ACRAYVRDVAEG

-98 LVTAA
+98 LVRAA
-103 RESGL
+103 RQAGL

-126 FDARANEQREML
+126 FDARADEQREVL

-147 LTAAATGGEL
+147 LTAAAAGDGL
-157 RAMLEEWTAATGVGA
+157 RPMLEEWTAATGVGA

-180 LLAAGEPDARSPLAE
+180 LLAAGERGAGPPPAE

-235 LLTGRP
+235 LLTGHP

-261 RRHLSD
+261 RRHLRD

-272 RRSALLSELLADE
+272 RRSALLSELLAEE
-285 EPSAE
+285 EPTGN
-290 RARDMLVAAGL
+290 RARDILASAGL

-313 VGAESVGGPP
+313 A
-323 GTGSRAAAGAAS
+323 GTGRSAS
-335 RRASGVGSGTASG
+335 PPP
-348 SAESAAQEMAAD
+348 ESAVGDMAAD
-360 LALAIPGGLVRVRDA
+360 LAPAMPGGLVRVN
-375 AASGPVSGASG
+375 
-386 GKSKTGTG
+386 GTVV
-394 TRTATG
+394 
-400 TGTDMRTRTATS
+400 
-412 TGTGTDRAKG
+412 
-422 AATDTAT
+422 
-429 DTGGIIEA
+429 EA
-437 VVGEDLDIRDVL
+437 VVGEDLDAREVL

-454 GRPAGIGPATAPE
+454 HCPAGIGPAVAPE

-473 RQAAG
+473 RQATG

-496 ASRLLLDLGDPRTLH
+496 ASRLLLDLGDRRTLH
-511 GYADAVL
+511 GYADTVL
-518 GPLDVADNGEELL
+518 GPLDLADNGEELI

-555 HTVRNRLDKAMDL
+555 HTVRNRLDKAMAL

-589 RGGAPAPGT
+589 RGGPPA
-598 PVDAPS
+598 AL
-604 RIRNSGSG
+604 
-612 THTSA
+612 

>member
-8 LLARPDLALSVAYDM
+8 LLARPDLNLSVTYDV
-23 PPELLARAV
+23 PAQLLARTV
-32 EAATVSDLPAPG
+32 EAATVSDLLVPG

-65 DCQTYVRDVAEG
+65 ACRAYVRDVAEG

-98 LVTAA
+98 LVRAA
-103 RESGL
+103 EEAGL

-126 FDARANEQREML
+126 FDARADEQRAAL

-147 LTAAATGGEL
+147 LTVAAAGDGL
-157 RAMLEEWTAATGVGA
+157 RPMLEEWTAATGVGA

-180 LLAAGEPDARSPLAE
+180 LLAAGEREAGPPLEE
-195 ARDLIERVAARGLR
+195 ARDLVERVAARGLR

-261 RRHLSD
+261 RRHLRD

-285 EPSAE
+285 ELSAG
-290 RARDMLVAAGL
+290 RARDMLASAGL

-306 RGVVVEP
+306 RGVVVEAGGRKS
-313 VGAESVGGPP
+313 GAG
-323 GTGSRAAAGAAS
+323 RGAPS
-335 RRASGVGSGTASG
+335 P
-348 SAESAAQEMAAD
+348 ESAAHDMAAD
-360 LALAIPGGLVRVRDA
+360 LALAMPGGLVRV
-375 AASGPVSGASG
+375 
-386 GKSKTGTG
+386 
-394 TRTATG
+394 
-400 TGTDMRTRTATS
+400 TD
-412 TGTGTDRAKG
+412 GV
-422 AATDTAT
+422 
-429 DTGGIIEA
+429 IEA
-437 VVGEDLDIRDVL
+437 VVGEDLDIREVL

-454 GRPAGIGPATAPE
+454 RRAAGIGPATAPE

-473 RQAAG
+473 RQATG

-484 SSGAPAEARQSQ
+484 TSGAPAEARQSE
-496 ASRLLLDLGDPRTLH
+496 ASRLLLDLGDRRTLH
-511 GYADAVL
+511 GYADTVL
-518 GPLDVADNGEELL
+518 GPLDLADNGEELI

-589 RGGAPAPGT
+589 RGGTPSPG
-598 PVDAPS
+598 PPS
-604 RIRNSGSG
+604 ARP
-612 THTSA
+612 

>member
-1 MPLHISD
+1 MSMPLRISD
-8 LLARPDLALSVAYDM
+8 LLARPDLDLSVGYDV
-23 PPELLARAV
+23 PPDLLARTV
-32 EAATVSDLPAPG
+32 EAATVSDLPTPG

-60 PMEPA
+60 PMEPHA
-65 DCQTYVRDVAEG
+65 CRAYVRDVAEG

-92 QEAPEP
+92 QSAPEP

-103 RESGL
+103 EEAGL

-126 FDARANEQREML
+126 FDARATEQREML

-147 LTAAATGGEL
+147 LTAAATGDGL
-157 RAMLEEWTAATGVGA
+157 RPMLAEWTAATGVGA

-180 LLAAGEPDARSPLAE
+180 LLAVGERGASAPPPE
-195 ARDLIERVAARGLR
+195 ARELVERVAARGLR
-209 GSASSTAAGRQL
+209 GSASSTAGGHQL

-241 DDAARSVVPG
+241 DGAARSVVPG

-261 RRHLSD
+261 RRHLRD

-272 RRSALLSELLADE
+272 RRSALLSQLLADE
-285 EPSAE
+285 DLPAD
-290 RARDMLVAAGL
+290 RARDLLVSAGL

-306 RGVVVEP
+306 RGVVVAAGDDRRKAADRVRGRAP
-313 VGAESVGGPP
+313 GAPSTPAGPSGAGSSGADSAGAEG
-323 GTGSRAAAGAAS
+323 
-335 RRASGVGSGTASG
+335 
-348 SAESAAQEMAAD
+348 AAQEMAAD
-360 LALAIPGGLVRVRDA
+360 LALAMPGGLVRVVD
-375 AASGPVSGASG
+375 
-386 GKSKTGTG
+386 GT
-394 TRTATG
+394 
-400 TGTDMRTRTATS
+400 
-412 TGTGTDRAKG
+412 
-422 AATDTAT
+422 
-429 DTGGIIEA
+429 IEA
-437 VVGEDLDIRDVL
+437 VVGEDLDIREVL

-454 GRPAGIGPATAPE
+454 HHPAGIGPAVPPE

-484 SSGAPAEARQSQ
+484 AGGEPAEARPSGT
-496 ASRLLLDLGDPRTLH
+496 SRLLLDLGDSRTLH

-518 GPLDVADNGEELL
+518 GPLDLADNGEELT

-568 TGRRLD
+568 TGRRMD

-589 RGGAPAPGT
+589 RGDTPAPGT
-598 PVDAPS
+598 DGP
-604 RIRNSGSG
+604 R
-612 THTSA
+612 

>member
-1 MPLHISD
+1 MPLHLSD
-8 LLARPDLALSVAYDM
+8 LLARPDLRLSVTYDV
-23 PPELLARAV
+23 PPQQLARTI

-65 DCQTYVRDVAEG
+65 ACRAYVRDAAEG

-98 LVTAA
+98 LVRAA
-103 RESGL
+103 EEAGL

-126 FDARANEQREML
+126 FDARADEQRAL
-138 HRAFATQRR
+138 LQRAFATQRR
-147 LTAAATGGEL
+147 LTAAATGDGL
-157 RAMLEEWTAATGVGA
+157 RPMLAEWAAATGVGA

-180 LLAAGEPDARSPLAE
+180 LLATSERAARPLPAQ
-195 ARDLIERVAARGLR
+195 AHDLLDRVAARGLR
-209 GSASSTAAGRQL
+209 GSASSTAAGQQL

-261 RRHLSD
+261 RRHLRD

-285 EPSAE
+285 DPSAD
-290 RARDMLVAAGL
+290 RARDMLRSAGL
-301 TAERV
+301 TAGRV
-306 RGVVVEP
+306 RGVVVAAE
-313 VGAESVGGPP
+313 GAPTGRTAAATA
-323 GTGSRAAAGAAS
+323 GTGSGATTGAGPAT
-335 RRASGVGSGTASG
+335 GTGPTAGTG
-348 SAESAAQEMAAD
+348 SADSTAHTDGPGPMDGPGPADGAAQEMAAD
-360 LALAIPGGLVRVRDA
+360 LALAVPGGLVRVVD
-375 AASGPVSGASG
+375 GAP
-386 GKSKTGTG
+386 
-394 TRTATG
+394 
-400 TGTDMRTRTATS
+400 
-412 TGTGTDRAKG
+412 G
-422 AATDTAT
+422 AV
-429 DTGGIIEA
+429 IEA
-437 VVGEDLDIRDVL
+437 VVGEELDIREVL
-449 GRFAP
+449 ARFAP
-454 GRPAGIGPATAPE
+454 RCPAGIGPATAPE

-484 SSGAPAEARQSQ
+484 AGNAPAEARQSQ
-496 ASRLLLDLGDPRTLH
+496 ASRLLLDLGDGTTLH
-511 GYADAVL
+511 GYADSVL
-518 GPLDVADNGEELL
+518 GPLDLADHGEELI

-589 RGGAPAPGT
+589 GGGAPSG
-598 PVDAPS
+598 
-604 RIRNSGSG
+604 GSG
-612 THTSA
+612 GSKGSNGSGGAGGRPAPPPPGR

>member
-1 MPLHISD
+1 MPLRISD
-8 LLARPDLALSVAYDM
+8 LLARPDLRLSVTYDV
-23 PPELLARAV
+23 PPELLARTI
-32 EAATVSDLPAPG
+32 EAATVSDLPTPG

-60 PMEPA
+60 PKEPA
-65 DCQTYVRDVAEG
+65 ACRAYVRDAAEG

-92 QEAPEP
+92 QEAPEA
-98 LVTAA
+98 LVAA
-103 RESGL
+103 AEEAGL

-126 FDARANEQREML
+126 FDARADEQRALL

-147 LTAAATGGEL
+147 LTAAAAGDGL
-157 RAMLEEWTAATGVGA
+157 RPMLTEWTAATGVGA
-172 AVLDPLGR
+172 TVLDPLGR
-180 LLAAGEPDARSPLAE
+180 LLATSEHEQRALPAQAH
-195 ARDLIERVAARGLR
+195 DLLERVAARGLR
-209 GSASSTAAGRQL
+209 GSAASTAAGQQL

-261 RRHLSD
+261 RRHLRD

-285 EPSAE
+285 DPTAD
-290 RARDMLVAAGL
+290 RARDMLRSAGL

-306 RGVVVEP
+306 RGVVVEAG
-313 VGAESVGGPP
+313 GAPGRTATGP
-323 GTGSRAAAGAAS
+323 AASGAADGPWTG
-335 RRASGVGSGTASG
+335 RRTRPWTAPRRRWPPIWRWRFP
-348 SAESAAQEMAAD
+348 A
-360 LALAIPGGLVRVRDA
+360 GLVRVV
-375 AASGPVSGASG
+375 GGAP
-386 GKSKTGTG
+386 
-394 TRTATG
+394 
-400 TGTDMRTRTATS
+400 
-412 TGTGTDRAKG
+412 G
-422 AATDTAT
+422 AV
-429 DTGGIIEA
+429 IEA
-437 VVGEDLDIRDVL
+437 VVGEELDIREVL
-449 GRFAP
+449 ARFAP
-454 GRPAGIGPATAPE
+454 HCPAGIGPATAPE

-484 SSGAPAEARQSQ
+484 SGGAPAEARQSQ
-496 ASRLLLDLGDPRTLH
+496 ASRLLLDLGDRRTLH
-511 GYADAVL
+511 GYADSVL
-518 GPLDVADNGEELL
+518 GPLDLADHGEELI

-589 RGGAPAPGT
+589 RGGAPGTGPGGRPAPPPPG
-598 PVDAPS
+598 
-604 RIRNSGSG
+604 R
-612 THTSA
+612 

>member
-1 MPLHISD
+1 MPLRISD
-8 LLARPDLALSVAYDM
+8 LLARSDLHLSVTYEV
-23 PPELLARAV
+23 PPRLLERTI
-32 EAATVSDLPAPG
+32 EAATVSDLLTPG

-65 DCQTYVRDVAEG
+65 ACRAYVRDAAEG

-92 QEAPEP
+92 QEAPDV
-98 LVTAA
+98 LVAA
-103 RESGL
+103 AEEAGL

-126 FDARANEQREML
+126 FDARADEQRAAL

-147 LTAAATGGEL
+147 LTAAAAAGDGL
-157 RAMLEEWTAATGVGA
+157 RPMLAEWTAATGVGA

-180 LLAAGEPDARSPLAE
+180 LLAAGGREQQPPPAQARE
-195 ARDLIERVAARGLR
+195 LIERVATRGLR
-209 GSASSTAAGRQL
+209 GSASSTVAGQQL

-241 DDAARSVVPG
+241 DETARSVVPG

-261 RRHLSD
+261 RRHLRD

-272 RRSALLSELLADE
+272 RRSALLSELLADGDT
-285 EPSAE
+285 SAD
-290 RARDMLVAAGL
+290 RARDMLHSVGL

-313 VGAESVGGPP
+313 VGGDG
-323 GTGSRAAAGAAS
+323 AAGAG
-335 RRASGVGSGTASG
+335 RPPGDTAG
-348 SAESAAQEMAAD
+348 DESADAAQETAAD
-360 LALAIPGGLVRVRDA
+360 LALAMPGGLVRVTDA
-375 AASGPVSGASG
+375 APG
-386 GKSKTGTG
+386 GTPG
-394 TRTATG
+394 RL
-400 TGTDMRTRTATS
+400 
-412 TGTGTDRAKG
+412 
-422 AATDTAT
+422 
-429 DTGGIIEA
+429 IEA
-437 VVGEDLDIRDVL
+437 VVGEELDIRDVL
-449 GRFAP
+449 ARFAP
-454 GRPAGIGPATAPE
+454 RCPAGIGPATAPE
-467 AVRVSL
+467 TVRVSL
-473 RQAAG
+473 RQATG

-484 SSGAPAEARQSQ
+484 ASGEPEEARQSRS
-496 ASRLLLDLGDPRTLH
+496 SRLLLDLGDRRTLQ
-511 GYADAVL
+511 GYADSVL
-518 GPLDVADNGEELL
+518 GPLDLADNGEELI

-589 RGGAPAPGT
+589 RGGGPSAHAASRPAPPPPAT
-598 PVDAPS
+598 PPA
-604 RIRNSGSG
+604 R
-612 THTSA
+612 

>member
-1 MPLHISD
+1 MPLRISD
-8 LLARPDLALSVAYDM
+8 LLARSDLALSVTYDV
-23 PPELLARAV
+23 PPRLLDRTI
-32 EAATVSDLPAPG
+32 EAATVSDLPVPG

-60 PMEPA
+60 PSDPA
-65 DCQTYVRDVAEG
+65 ACRAYVRDVAEG

-92 QEAPEP
+92 QEAPAP
-98 LVTAA
+98 LVAA
-103 RESGL
+103 AEEAGL

-126 FDARANEQREML
+126 FDARADEQREAL

-147 LTAAATGGEL
+147 LTAAAAGDGL
-157 RAMLEEWTAATGVGA
+157 RPMLAEWTAATGVGA

-180 LLAAGEPDARSPLAE
+180 LLATGDRAQHTPPPQ
-195 ARDLIERVAARGLR
+195 ARDLVERVAARGLR
-209 GSASSTAAGRQL
+209 GSASSTVGGQQL

-261 RRHLSD
+261 RRHLRD

-272 RRSALLSELLADE
+272 RRSALLSELLA
-285 EPSAE
+285 AE
-290 RARDMLVAAGL
+290 DPAADRARDMLHSVGL
-301 TAERV
+301 TADRV

-313 VGAESVGGPP
+313 EGGREAADDAA
-323 GTGSRAAAGAAS
+323 GEAAAA
-335 RRASGVGSGTASG
+335 
-348 SAESAAQEMAAD
+348 AAQEMAAD
-360 LALAIPGGLVRVRDA
+360 LALAIPGGLVRV
-375 AASGPVSGASG
+375 
-386 GKSKTGTG
+386 TGTG
-394 TRTATG
+394 PG
-400 TGTDMRTRTATS
+400 
-412 TGTGTDRAKG
+412 G
-422 AATDTAT
+422 AP
-429 DTGGIIEA
+429 GGLIEA
-437 VVGEDLDIRDVL
+437 VVGEDLDVRDVL
-449 GRFAP
+449 ARFAP
-454 GRPAGIGPATAPE
+454 HRPAGIGPATAPE

-484 SSGAPAEARQSQ
+484 SGGEPAEARQSQ
-496 ASRLLLDLGDPRTLH
+496 ASRLLLDLGDRRTLH
-511 GYADAVL
+511 GYADSVL
-518 GPLDVADNGEELL
+518 GPLDLADNGEELI

-555 HTVRNRLDKAMDL
+555 HTVRNRLDKAMEL

-589 RGGAPAPGT
+589 RGGAAAAGTGGRPAPPPPPTRPG
-598 PVDAPS
+598 
-604 RIRNSGSG
+604 R
-612 THTSA
+612 

>member
-1 MPLHISD
+1 MPLHLSD
-8 LLARPDLALSVAYDM
+8 LLARPDLRLSVAYNV
-23 PPELLARAV
+23 PPPLLARTI

-60 PMEPA
+60 PEDPA
-65 DCQTYVRDVAEG
+65 ACRAYVRDVAEG

-98 LVTAA
+98 LTAA
-103 RESGL
+103 AEEARL
-108 PLLTVPDE
+108 PLLTVPDG

-126 FDARANEQREML
+126 FEARAEEQRERL
-138 HRAFATQRR
+138 QRAFATQRR
-147 LTAAATGGEL
+147 LTAAATGDGL
-157 RAMLEEWTAATGVGA
+157 RPMLAEWTAATGVGA
-172 AVLDPLGR
+172 AVFDPLGR
-180 LLAAGEPDARSPLAE
+180 LLAAPERAQRTPQAA

-209 GSASSTAAGRQL
+209 GSASSTAAGQQL

-261 RRHLSD
+261 RRHLRD

-272 RRSALLSELLADE
+272 RRSALLSELLAE
-285 EPSAE
+285 EDPAPA
-290 RARDMLVAAGL
+290 RARDMLRSAGL

-306 RGVVVEP
+306 RGVVVAAEGDA
-313 VGAESVGGPP
+313 GAGGA
-323 GTGSRAAAGAAS
+323 GSRTAGAGAAE
-335 RRASGVGSGTASG
+335 GTADG
-348 SAESAAQEMAAD
+348 TADGTDGPAQEMAAD
-360 LALAIPGGLVRVRDA
+360 LALAMPGGLVRVVD
-375 AASGPVSGASG
+375 GAP
-386 GKSKTGTG
+386 
-394 TRTATG
+394 
-400 TGTDMRTRTATS
+400 
-412 TGTGTDRAKG
+412 G
-422 AATDTAT
+422 AV
-429 DTGGIIEA
+429 IEA

-449 GRFAP
+449 ARFAP
-454 GRPAGIGPATAPE
+454 RCPAGIGPATAPE

-473 RQAAG
+473 RQATG

-484 SSGAPAEARQSQ
+484 SSGEPAEARQSQ
-496 ASRLLLDLGDPRTLH
+496 TSRLLLDLGDRRTLH
-511 GYADAVL
+511 GYADTVL
-518 GPLDVADNGEELL
+518 GPLDLADNGEELT

-589 RGGAPAPGT
+589 RGDASATGAGGRPAP
-598 PVDAPS
+598 PPC
-604 RIRNSGSG
+604 R
-612 THTSA
+612 

>member
-8 LLARPDLALSVAYDM
+8 LLARPDLRLSVTYDV
-23 PPELLARAV
+23 PPRLLARTI

-60 PMEPA
+60 PKEPA
-65 DCQTYVRDVAEG
+65 ACRAYVRDVAEG

-103 RESGL
+103 GEAGL
-108 PLLTVPDE
+108 PLLTVPDG

-126 FDARANEQREML
+126 FEARAEEQRERL
-138 HRAFATQRR
+138 QRAFATQRR
-147 LTAAATGGEL
+147 LTAAATGGGL
-157 RAMLEEWTAATGVGA
+157 RPMLAEWTAATGVGA
-172 AVLDPLGR
+172 AVFDPLGR
-180 LLAAGEPDARSPLAE
+180 LLAAGERAQRTAPAP

-209 GSASSTAAGRQL
+209 GSASSTAAGEQL

-261 RRHLSD
+261 RRHLRD

-272 RRSALLSELLADE
+272 RRSALLSELLAE
-285 EPSAE
+285 ENPAAG
-290 RARDMLVAAGL
+290 RARDMLRSVGL

-306 RGVVVEP
+306 RGVVV
-313 VGAESVGGPP
+313 
-323 GTGSRAAAGAAS
+323 AAGGGAGEGGDLAAP
-335 RRASGVGSGTASG
+335 GSGAG
-348 SAESAAQEMAAD
+348 APDGAAQEMAAD
-360 LALAIPGGLVRVRDA
+360 LALAMPGGLVRVVDEA
-375 AASGPVSGASG
+375 PGAV
-386 GKSKTGTG
+386 
-394 TRTATG
+394 
-400 TGTDMRTRTATS
+400 
-412 TGTGTDRAKG
+412 
-422 AATDTAT
+422 
-429 DTGGIIEA
+429 IEA

-449 GRFAP
+449 ARFAP
-454 GRPAGIGPATAPE
+454 GCPAGIGPATAPE
-467 AVRVSL
+467 AVRVSV
-473 RQAAG
+473 RQATG

-484 SSGAPAEARQSQ
+484 SSGEPAEARQSQ
-496 ASRLLLDLGDPRTLH
+496 ASRLLLDLGDRRTLH
-511 GYADAVL
+511 GYADTVL
-518 GPLDVADNGEELL
+518 GPLDLADHGEELT
-531 ATLAAWLETGG
+531 ATLATWLETGG

-574 DPDDRFDL
+574 NPDDRFDL

-589 RGGAPAPGT
+589 RGDAATDTGGRPAAPPPG
-598 PVDAPS
+598 
-604 RIRNSGSG
+604 R
-612 THTSA
+612 

>member
-1 MPLHISD
+1 MDTMSMPLRISD
-8 LLARPDLALSVAYDM
+8 LLARSDLALSVTYDV
-23 PPELLARAV
+23 PPRLLDRTI
-32 EAATVSDLPAPG
+32 EAATVSDLPVPG

-60 PMEPA
+60 PSDPA
-65 DCQTYVRDVAEG
+65 ACRAYVREVTEG

-92 QEAPEP
+92 QEAPAP
-98 LVTAA
+98 LVAA
-103 RESGL
+103 AEEAGL

-126 FDARANEQREML
+126 FDARADEQREVL

-147 LTAAATGGEL
+147 LTAAAAGDGL
-157 RAMLEEWTAATGVGA
+157 RPMLAEWTAATGVGA

-180 LLAAGEPDARSPLAE
+180 LLATGDRAQHTPPPQ
-195 ARDLIERVAARGLR
+195 ARDLVERVAARGLR
-209 GSASSTAAGRQL
+209 GSASSTAGGQQL

-261 RRHLSD
+261 RRHLRD

-272 RRSALLSELLADE
+272 RRSALLSELLA
-285 EPSAE
+285 AE
-290 RARDMLVAAGL
+290 DPAADRARDMLHSVGL

-313 VGAESVGGPP
+313 EDGRE
-323 GTGSRAAAGAAS
+323 AAAGEAA
-335 RRASGVGSGTASG
+335 AA
-348 SAESAAQEMAAD
+348 AAQEMAAD
-360 LALAIPGGLVRVRDA
+360 LALAIPGGLVRV
-375 AASGPVSGASG
+375 
-386 GKSKTGTG
+386 TGTG
-394 TRTATG
+394 PG
-400 TGTDMRTRTATS
+400 
-412 TGTGTDRAKG
+412 G
-422 AATDTAT
+422 AP
-429 DTGGIIEA
+429 GGLIEA
-437 VVGEDLDIRDVL
+437 VVGEDLDVRDVL
-449 GRFAP
+449 ARFAP
-454 GRPAGIGPATAPE
+454 HRPAGIGPATAPE

-473 RQAAG
+473 RQATG

-484 SSGAPAEARQSQ
+484 SAGEPAEARQSQ
-496 ASRLLLDLGDPRTLH
+496 ASRLLLDLGDRRTLH
-511 GYADAVL
+511 GYADSVL
-518 GPLDVADNGEELL
+518 GPLDLADNGEELI

-589 RGGAPAPGT
+589 RGDAATAGTGGRPAPPPPPTRPG
-598 PVDAPS
+598 
-604 RIRNSGSG
+604 R
-612 THTSA
+612 

>member
-1 MPLHISD
+1 MDTMSMPLRIFD
-8 LLARPDLALSVAYDM
+8 LLARPDLHLSVTYDV
-23 PPELLARAV
+23 PPQLLDRTI
-32 EAATVSDLPAPG
+32 EAATVSDLLAPG

-65 DCQTYVRDVAEG
+65 ACRAYVRDVAEG

-98 LVTAA
+98 LVAA
-103 RESGL
+103 AEEAGL

-126 FDARANEQREML
+126 FDARADEQRAVL

-147 LTAAATGGEL
+147 LTAAAAADGL
-157 RAMLEEWTAATGVGA
+157 RPMLEEWTAATGVGA

-180 LLAAGEPDARSPLAE
+180 LLAAGEREQRTPLGQAH
-195 ARDLIERVAARGLR
+195 DLIERVAARGLR
-209 GSASSTAAGRQL
+209 GSASSTAGGQQL

-261 RRHLSD
+261 RRHLRD

-285 EPSAE
+285 DPAAD
-290 RARDMLVAAGL
+290 RARDMLHSVGL
-301 TAERV
+301 TTERV

-313 VGAESVGGPP
+313 GSAP
-323 GTGSRAAAGAAS
+323 SRAGATD
-335 RRASGVGSGTASG
+335 TA
-348 SAESAAQEMAAD
+348 EDTVAQEIAAD
-360 LALAIPGGLVRVRDA
+360 LALAVPGGLVRVTD
-375 AASGPVSGASG
+375 GAVG
-386 GKSKTGTG
+386 G
-394 TRTATG
+394 AP
-400 TGTDMRTRTATS
+400 
-412 TGTGTDRAKG
+412 
-422 AATDTAT
+422 
-429 DTGGIIEA
+429 GGLIEA
-437 VVGEDLDIRDVL
+437 VVGEDLDLRDVL
-449 GRFAP
+449 ARFAP
-454 GRPAGIGPATAPE
+454 RCPAGIGPATAPE

-484 SSGAPAEARQSQ
+484 AAGEPAEARQSQ
-496 ASRLLLDLGDPRTLH
+496 ASRLLLDLGDRRTLQ
-511 GYADAVL
+511 GYADSVL
-518 GPLDVADNGEELL
+518 GPLDLADHGEELI

-589 RGGAPAPGT
+589 RGGAPSTGAGTRPSDTPPG
-598 PVDAPS
+598 
-604 RIRNSGSG
+604 R
-612 THTSA
+612 

>member
-8 LLARPDLALSVAYDM
+8 LLARPDLNLSVTYDV
-23 PPELLARAV
+23 PPRLLARTV
-32 EAATVSDLPAPG
+32 EAATVSDLLVPG

-65 DCQTYVRDVAEG
+65 ACRAYVRDVAEG

-98 LVTAA
+98 LVRAA
-103 RESGL
+103 EEAGL

-126 FDARANEQREML
+126 FDARADEQREVL

-147 LTAAATGGEL
+147 LTAAAAGDGL
-157 RAMLEEWTAATGVGA
+157 RPMLEEWTAATGVGA
-172 AVLDPLGR
+172 TVLDPLGR
-180 LLAAGEPDARSPLAE
+180 LLAAGERETSPPPAE

-261 RRHLSD
+261 RRHLRD

-285 EPSAE
+285 ELSAG
-290 RARDMLVAAGL
+290 RARDMLASAGL

-306 RGVVVEP
+306 RGVVVEA
-313 VGAESVGGPP
+313 GDRSG
-323 GTGSRAAAGAAS
+323 GTGRGTPAARPAEDAAHD
-335 RRASGVGSGTASG
+335 
-348 SAESAAQEMAAD
+348 MAAD
-360 LALAIPGGLVRVRDA
+360 LALAMPGGLVRV
-375 AASGPVSGASG
+375 
-386 GKSKTGTG
+386 
-394 TRTATG
+394 
-400 TGTDMRTRTATS
+400 TD
-412 TGTGTDRAKG
+412 GV
-422 AATDTAT
+422 
-429 DTGGIIEA
+429 IEA

-449 GRFAP
+449 ARFAP
-454 GRPAGIGPATAPE
+454 RCAAGIGPATAPE

-473 RQAAG
+473 HQATG

-484 SSGAPAEARQSQ
+484 SSGEPAEARQSE
-496 ASRLLLDLGDPRTLH
+496 ASRLLLDLGDRRTLH
-511 GYADAVL
+511 GYADTVL
-518 GPLDVADNGEELL
+518 GPLDLADNGEELI

-589 RGGAPAPGT
+589 RGGTPSPGPAGTPAP
-598 PVDAPS
+598 PPAP
-604 RIRNSGSG
+604 RGR
-612 THTSA
+612 

>member
-1 MPLHISD
+1 MPLRIAD
-8 LLARPDLALSVAYDM
+8 LLARPELNLSVTYDV
-23 PPELLARAV
+23 PAALLDRTV
-32 EAATVSDLPAPG
+32 EAATVSDLLHPG

-65 DCQTYVRDVAEG
+65 ACRAYVRDVTEG

-84 GLGQGLPY
+84 GLGTGLPH
-92 QEAPEP
+92 QEAPAP
-98 LVTAA
+98 LVDAA
-103 RESGL
+103 RETGL

-126 FDARANEQREML
+126 FDARADEQRAVL

-147 LTAAATGGEL
+147 LTAAATDSGL
-157 RAMLEEWTAATGVGA
+157 QPMLEEWTAATGVGA

-180 LLAAGEPDARSPLAE
+180 LLATGGGQRPPDPVA
-195 ARDLIERVAARGLR
+195 ARDLVERVAARGLR
-209 GSASSTAAGRQL
+209 GSASSTADGRQT

-235 LLTGRP
+235 LLTGSP
-241 DDAARSVVPG
+241 DAAARAVVPG

-261 RRHLSD
+261 RRHLMD

-272 RRSALLSELLADE
+272 RRSALLAELLSDE
-285 EPSAE
+285 EGPAG
-290 RARDMLVAAGL
+290 RARDILAAVGL
-301 TAERV
+301 HDDRV

-313 VGAESVGGPP
+313 P
-323 GTGSRAAAGAAS
+323 AAGPAD
-335 RRASGVGSGTASG
+335 SGPHDI
-348 SAESAAQEMAAD
+348 AAD
-360 LALAIPGGLVRVRDA
+360 LALAVPGGLVRVA
-375 AASGPVSGASG
+375 ESGLV
-386 GKSKTGTG
+386 
-394 TRTATG
+394 
-400 TGTDMRTRTATS
+400 
-412 TGTGTDRAKG
+412 
-422 AATDTAT
+422 
-429 DTGGIIEA
+429 EA
-437 VVGEDLDIRDVL
+437 VVGAGLDVRDVL

-454 GRPAGIGPATAPE
+454 RSPAGIGPLAPPD

-478 LLAVSR
+478 LLGVSR
-484 SSGAPAEARQSQ
+484 ASGVPEEARQSA
-496 ASRLLLDLGDPRTLH
+496 ASRLLLDLGDRRTLH

-518 GPLDVADNGEELL
+518 GPLDLTDHGEELL
-531 ATLAAWLETGG
+531 TTLAAWLETGG
-542 AWDATSRRLGVHR
+542 GWDATSRRLGVHR

-589 RGGAPAPGT
+589 SGGDLPQGGAGRA
-598 PVDAPS
+598 
-604 RIRNSGSG
+604 
-612 THTSA
+612 